1 MRAGSLVH
9 RVTIQGRTD
18 VPDGHGGFV
27 EGLVTICA
35 RVCAFINP
43 LSGLERE
50 RAMQIDP
57 RSTHSVVMRYRRDVL
72 ARQLLTYHDGPV
84 DRPFEIIG
92 SPTTQEERRREMV
105 LLCKEAT

>member
-18 VPDGHGGFV
+18 APDGHRGFL
-27 EGLVTICA
+27 EGVTLICA
-35 RVCAFINP
+35 RVSAFISP

-50 RAMQIDP
+50 RALQIDP
-57 RSTHSVVMRYRRDVL
+57 RSTHSVVMRYRRDVV
-72 ARQLLTYHDGPV
+72 ARQTLTYHDGPV
-84 DRPFEIIG
+84 DRAFEIIG
-92 SPTTQEERRREMV
+92 SPTTVEERRREMI

>member
-9 RVTIQGRTD
+9 RVTISARTD
-18 VPDGHGGFV
+18 QADGHLGFA
-27 EGLVTICA
+27 EGLTTVCA
-35 RVCAFINP
+35 RVAAFISP

-50 RAMQIDP
+50 RALQIDP

-84 DRPFEIIG
+84 DRAFEIIG
-92 SPTTQEERRREMV
+92 SPTTVEERRREMV
-105 LLCKEAT
+105 LLCKEAS